1 VSRVPEHILQA
12 IRDRLPLSGIIGR
25 SVRLKRTGADHSG
38 LCPFH
43 NERSPSFTVNDGKG
57 FYHCFGCGAHGDIF
71 RWLAENEGLDF
82 RAAVARAGDLAGVDT
97 RQWTAPA
104 SGHLTDAVSKPENAA
119 ARRLRAHHNRAAA
132 ACRPPTHAASAPY
145 DADAWAAAR
154 AAREEEQRI
163 SLAKRIAYA
172 LELWRGALRIG
183 GTPGEVYFRGRGI
196 TCDLPVSLRFHPAVP
211 HPMLRWRPLP
221 AVVAAVQK
229 PDKRHLGV
237 WRIYLAPDGKG
248 GWRKAG
254 VPEGLPPKEGAK
266 LGLGDVR
273 GGAVRLCRAYRDLAT
288 AEGIETALAV
298 MSNPAGG
305 NSGQGCWAALSWGG
319 MAGIVLPEVVTHPLI
334 VMDHDSA
341 RFEASKSR
349 PFGIWRRPG
358 IEGGLTLAY
367 RCIAQRRH
375 PRLWLS
381 WTETNDYLDDFVG
394 VSGAAD
400 CRPPTQS
407 STPGCGEFFAA

>member
-1 VSRVPEHILQA
+1 MSRVPEHILQA

-25 SVRLKRTGADHSG
+25 HVRLKRTGADHTG

-119 ARRLRAHHNRAAA
+119 ARRLRAAGSSRVKGGPEAA
-132 ACRPPTHAASAPY
+132 
-145 DADAWAAAR
+145 AWAAAR

-163 SLAKRIAYA
+163 LLAKRIAYA
-172 LELWRGALRIG
+172 LELWRGAMPIA
-183 GTPGEVYFRGRGI
+183 GTPGEAYFRGRGI
-196 TCDLPVSLRFHPAVP
+196 TCDLPVTLRFHPACP
-211 HPMLRWRPLP
+211 HPWLGKRPMP

-229 PDKRHLGV
+229 PDARHLGV
-237 WRIYLAPDGKG
+237 WRIYLGCDPVGSPSGESTRRPPTRADSPGVLNG
-248 GWRKAG
+248 YFWRKAG

-305 NSGQGCWAALSWGG
+305 NSGQGCWATLSAGG
-319 MAGIVLPEVVTHPLI
+319 LAGVVLPEIVTRPLI
-334 VMDHDSA
+334 IMDHDAA
-341 RFEASKSR
+341 RFEERKGQ
-349 PFGIWRRPG
+349 PIGLWRRPG
-358 IEGGLTLAY
+358 IEAGLKLAY
-367 RCIAQRRH
+367 RCRAQRRH

-381 WTETNDYLDDFVG
+381 WTETNDYLDDFVTVGGAGQG
-394 VSGAAD
+394 VAA
-400 CRPPTQS
+400 
-407 STPGCGEFFAA
+407 

>member
-1 VSRVPEHILQA
+1 MSRVPEHILQA

-25 SVRLKRTGADHSG
+25 HVRLKRTGADHTG

-97 RQWTAPA
+97 RQWTQPA

-119 ARRLRAHHNRAAA
+119 ARRLRAAGTTKVMGGPEAA
-132 ACRPPTHAASAPY
+132 
-145 DADAWAAAR
+145 AWAAAR
-154 AAREEEQRI
+154 RAREEEQRQ

-172 LELWRGALRIG
+172 LELWRGAQRIG

-229 PDKRHLGV
+229 PDAQLLGV

-254 VPEGLPPKEGAK
+254 VHEGLPPKEGAK

-273 GGAVRLCRAYRDLAT
+273 GGAVRLCRAYSGLAV

-298 MSNPAGG
+298 MSDTP
-305 NSGQGCWAALSWGG
+305 GQGCWAALSWGG
-319 MAGIVLPEVVTHPLI
+319 MAGIVLPEIVTRPLI
-334 VMDHDSA
+334 IMDHDSA

-358 IEGGLTLAY
+358 IEGGLRLAY

-381 WTETNDYLDDFVG
+381 AHEGNDFLDDLVASGSAGRG
-394 VSGAAD
+394 VAA
-400 CRPPTQS
+400 
-407 STPGCGEFFAA
+407 